1 MNDIET
7 KTLPSCPNG
16 LKVKKFL
23 KSLNLDYK
31 EHDISENQEKMREE
45 LKNKFNLPSAATVP
59 QITINGHYVGG
70 YTDLENMYKTG
81 KLNEILNS

>member
-1 MNDIET
+1 MNDIEIY
-7 KTLPSCPNG
+7 TLPSCPYC
-16 LKVKKFL
+16 VKAKKL
-23 KSLNLDYK
+23 LQSL
-31 EHDISENQEKMREE
+31 
-45 LKNKFNLPSAATVP
+45 NLPSAATVP

>member
-1 MNDIET
+1 MNDIEIY
-7 KTLPSCPNG
+7 TLPSCPYC
-16 LKVKKFL
+16 VKAKKL
-23 KSLNLDYK
+23 LQSLNLDYK

-70 YTDLENMYKTG
+70 YTDLGNMYKTG